1 MNLFDVFSRC
11 EAGASKLNEAD
22 LLLLPEVK
30 ASASG
35 ANGDDSLEREE
46 ELGIFQV
53 IDRLEEATN
62 KLIR

>member
-1 MNLFDVFSRC
+1 M
-11 EAGASKLNEAD
+11 LNEAD
-22 LLLLPEVK
+22 PLLLPVVK

-35 ANGDDSLEREE
+35 EKNDDSLEREE
-46 ELGIFQV
+46 ELGIFQI